1 MKYLLIIISLLTI
14 LNCTR
19 TSDSN
24 LTTLHNVDSLSTVD
38 NPAFD
43 SLDFSIIKY
52 DTSYYYIFPKTFVP
66 TDLSVKEIVAC
77 ENLLKPFIENYN
89 IEAKKRF
96 DEMTKKYPDLKFNI
110 REFTIELEEYGRQY
124 MPVVSDKGEKTVY
137 VNCFCDPKEFKYRN
151 KELVQVLDG
160 GNCFFSF
167 KVDIK
172 NKRIFDFME
181 NGVA

>member
-1 MKYLLIIISLLTI
+1 MRDLLIIIFLLTI

-19 TSDSN
+19 TIDSN
-24 LTTLHNVDSLSTVD
+24 LTTLDNVDSLSTVD
-38 NPAFD
+38 NALD
-43 SLDFSIIKY
+43 SLDFNIIKY
-52 DTSYYYIFPKTFVP
+52 DTSYYYIFPKTFVS
-66 TDLSVKEIVAC
+66 TDLSVEEIIAC
-77 ENLLKPFIENYN
+77 ENLLKLFIENYN

-137 VNCFCDPKEFKYRN
+137 VNCFCDPKEFNNRN